1 MKRWFEVVLVALVL
15 TAVAFAYR
23 DATRLFWTYDDA
35 FLLRVVDGADLND
48 YFGSKPFWRSMPSA
62 MFVPLLLAWYEAGS
76 RAGDAAG
83 FYALAIA
90 LLCVALLCVYVAM
103 RRWLGP
109 VESLTAIAI
118 VGLGPPV
125 VSVVV
130 QLMAT
135 HYLIALAC
143 SALAFYFGTP
153 ASSPAGPAA
162 SRAAAPE
169 NGGETPPGQP
179 AGRRRSLASAAF
191 YLAAILAKEIAI
203 PLPFLL
209 LLLPGARLRHI
220 LPHGLALV
228 LYFAWRKIMIGAFLG
243 GYGWA
248 VTAGNVDDLLLSLP
262 RQLFATLTLAAL
274 VLLAVIAWRMRSKRF
289 AFAFVIA
296 LGAAIAPVL
305 PVARELQ
312 SRYAFAAWVT
322 LAVFF
327 AIAARGRAV
336 VCAIG
341 VIAVAIAFSVE
352 WRNVFAVSEE
362 MSAEARFVMTAP
374 PEATLRTPRTPPAAM
389 GELQWHRAKAGAPQ
403 GLQWFYDDV
412 WLCGSRMQG
421 RRLFDFDERTR
432 RIVDVSSRAAALQQ
446 KHCSAIREDAPLTA
460 DFHFEHGTLYWTF
473 GPYERG
479 TYHVVFADGVQ
490 AFTVPREDAYRLGDI
505 PGIALRVRYDAPEG
519 WVTYSPEIAL
529 DFQRNPKFRWHR

>member
-1 MKRWFEVVLVALVL
+1 MKRSFEIALLALVL
-15 TAVAFAYR
+15 AAVAFAYR

-35 FLLRVVDGADLND
+35 FLLRVVHEADLND

-62 MFVPLLLAWYEAGS
+62 MFVPLLLAWYEAGA
-76 RAGDAAG
+76 RAGEAAG

-90 LLCVALLCVYVAM
+90 LLCVTLTCVYVAM
-103 RRWLGP
+103 RRWLGA

-143 SALAFYFGTP
+143 SALAVALFPRWG
-153 ASSPAGPAA
+153 
-162 SRAAAPE
+162 
-169 NGGETPPGQP
+169 
-179 AGRRRSLASAAF
+179 SALF

-209 LLLPGARLRHI
+209 LLLPGARVRQVI
-220 LPHGLALV
+220 PHGVALV
-228 LYFAWRKIMIGAFLG
+228 LYFTWRKIMIGTVLG

-248 VTAGNVDDLLLSLP
+248 VTSANADDLLLSLP
-262 RQLFATLTLAAL
+262 RQLATTLTLAAF

-341 VIAVAIAFSVE
+341 VIAVAIAFHFE
-352 WRNVFAVSEE
+352 WRKVFAVSEE
-362 MSAEARFVMTAP
+362 MSAESRFVMRAP
-374 PEATLRTPRTPPAAM
+374 AEATLRTPRTPPAAM

-403 GLQWFYDDV
+403 GLQWFYDDI

-421 RRLFDFDERTR
+421 RKLFDFDERSR
-432 RIVDVSSRAAALQQ
+432 RIIDVSSQAATLQQ
-446 KHCSAIREDAPLTA
+446 KHCSAIRENAPLTA
-460 DFHFEHGTLYWTF
+460 DFKFEDGTLYWTF

-479 TYHVVFADGVQ
+479 TYHVVFADGIQ
-490 AFTVPREDAYRLGDI
+490 AFTVPREDAYRLGNL

-529 DFQRNPKFRWHR
+529 DFQRNPTFRWHR

>member
-1 MKRWFEVVLVALVL
+1 MRRGVELALLALVL
-15 TAVAFAYR
+15 AAIAFAYR

-35 FLLRVVDGADLND
+35 FLLRVVEQADLND

-62 MFVPLLLAWYEAGS
+62 MFVPLLLAWYEAGA

-83 FYALAIA
+83 FYVLAIA
-90 LLCVALLCVYVAM
+90 LLLAALVCVYAAL
-103 RRWLGP
+103 RRWLGA
-109 VESLTAIAI
+109 VESLSAIAI
-118 VGLGPPV
+118 IGLGPPV
-125 VSVVV
+125 VSVVI

-135 HYLIALAC
+135 HYLIALAF
-143 SALAFYFGTP
+143 SALSVGALAP
-153 ASSPAGPAA
+153 
-162 SRAAAPE
+162 SRGAAPGD
-169 NGGETPPGQP
+169 GGATPPGQP
-179 AGRRRSLASAAF
+179 AGRWPSAVF

-209 LLLPGARLRHI
+209 LLLPGVRVRHVV
-220 LPHGLALV
+220 PHGIALV

-248 VTAGNVDDLLLSLP
+248 VTADNADDLLLSLP
-262 RQLFATLTLAAL
+262 RQLATTLTLAAL
-274 VLLAVIAWRMRSKRF
+274 VLLAVIALRLRSRRF

-305 PVARELQ
+305 PVAREPQ

-327 AIAARGRAV
+327 AIAARSRAV

-341 VIAVAIAFSVE
+341 VIAVAVAFQFE
-352 WRNVFAVSEE
+352 WRKVFAVSEE
-362 MSAEARFVMTAP
+362 MSAESRFVMRAP
-374 PEATLRTPRTPPAAM
+374 ANATLRLPRTPPAAM
-389 GELQWHRAKAGAPQ
+389 AELQWHRAKTGAPQ

-412 WLCGSRMQG
+412 WLCGGRVQG
-421 RRLFDFDERTR
+421 RRLFDFDARTR
-432 RIVDVSSRAAALQQ
+432 RIVDVSPQAHALQQ
-446 KHCSAIREDAPLTA
+446 KHCSAIRENAPLTA
-460 DFHFEHGTLYWTF
+460 DFRFENGTLFWTF

-479 TYHVVFADGVQ
+479 AYHVVFADGIQ
-490 AFTVPREDAYRLGDI
+490 AFTVPREDAYRLGEMD
-505 PGIALRVRYDAPEG
+505 GIALRVRYDAPEG

-529 DFQRNPKFRWHR
+529 DFRRTPTFRWHR

>member
-1 MKRWFEVVLVALVL
+1 MRRGFEIALVAIVL
-15 TAVAFAYR
+15 ATVAFAYR

-35 FLLRVVDGADLND
+35 FLLRVVDSADLND

-62 MFVPLLLAWYEAGS
+62 MFVPLLLAWYEAGA
-76 RAGDAAG
+76 RAGDAAE

-109 VESLTAIAI
+109 VESLAAIAI
-118 VGLGPPV
+118 IGLGPPV

-143 SALAFYFGTP
+143 SGLAVYFGAP
-153 ASSPAGPAA
+153 ASSPADAAA
-162 SRAAAPE
+162 SPPPPGA
-169 NGGETPPGQP
+169 GGETPPDQP
-179 AGRRRSLASAAF
+179 AGRRRSAVSALF

-209 LLLPGARLRHI
+209 LLFPGARVRHVF
-220 LPHGLALV
+220 PHGIALL
-228 LYFAWRKIMIGAFLG
+228 LYFLWRRIMIGAFLG

-248 VTAGNVDDLLLSLP
+248 VTADNADDLLLSLP
-262 RQLFATLTLAAL
+262 RQLATTLTLAAV

-289 AFAFVIA
+289 AIAFAIA
-296 LGAAIAPVL
+296 IGAAIAPVL

-322 LAVFF
+322 IAVFF
-327 AIAARGRAV
+327 AIAVRARPV

-341 VIAVAIAFSVE
+341 VVAVAIAFQFE
-352 WRNVFAVSEE
+352 WRKVFAVSEE
-362 MSAEARFVMTAP
+362 MSAEARFVVRAP
-374 PEATLRTPRTPPAAM
+374 ADATLRLPRTPPAAM

-403 GLQWFYDDV
+403 GLQWFYDDI

-421 RRLFDFDERTR
+421 RKLFDFDERSR
-432 RIVDVSSRAAALQQ
+432 RIADVSSQTNALQQ
-446 KHCSAIREDAPLTA
+446 KHCSAIHENAPLTA
-460 DFHFEHGTLYWTF
+460 DFRFANGTLYWTF

-479 TYHVVFADGVQ
+479 TYAVLFADGIQ
-490 AFTVPREDAYRLGDI
+490 AFTVPREDAYRLGDLA
-505 PGIALRVRYDAPEG
+505 GIALRVRYDAPGG

-529 DFQRNPKFRWHR
+529 DFQRNPTFRWHR